1 MRVITLLVFVAAAAL
16 AQTRPTPPGPNAP
29 VNEKLLW
36 TWNSAA
42 TKLNEMA
49 ADFPEDKYDYRP
61 SPQVRT
67 FAEQLLHVAFWNQ
80 FVEKTARGEKADG
93 SADQLDRSQYKTKA
107 DVVRVLR
114 ESFEQAT
121 AALKAQTNDQ
131 ALRYLRLWT
140 EFAEHT
146 GEHYGQLVVYYR
158 LNGLVPPA
166 SRQR

>member
-1 MRVITLLVFVAAAAL
+1 MLRAL
-16 AQTRPTPPGPNAP
+16 ALVVLSAVAGFCQQGPGPNAS

-36 TWNSAA
+36 TWTNTAA
-42 TKLNEMA
+42 KLNEMA
-49 ADFPEDKYDYRP
+49 ADFPESKYDFRP
-61 SPQVRT
+61 APKVRT

-93 SADQLDRSQYKTKA
+93 SADQLDRAQYKTKA

-114 ESFEQAT
+114 ESFDQAI
-121 AALKAQTNDQ
+121 AALKTQSNEQ

-166 SRQR
+166 SRPKK